1 MKIRT
6 TKPKNNKFYNT
17 ISNGGLSECIKG
29 YPTSSDSD
37 VLANCVGYA
46 CGRFNEI
53 IGKMKYPYLNCNA
66 EDFIDR
72 AKSFYNLEISS
83 IPTLGGIMVWKK
95 GNTHNGADG
104 AGHVAI
110 VEKIIDENT
119 IYTSESGYGSAYFW
133 NATRKNVNLKWG
145 MKPSQSFIGC
155 IKNPSVKEEIIKPSL
170 KSIDEIAKDVIKGLY
185 GNYPERK
192 TKLEAEGY
200 DYSLVQSKVNELLTP
215 KKLTQ
220 EEDYLLI
227 LVKRTIRGDYGNGK
241 QRKLNLGNYYEEVQR
256 QVNLNFMNK
265 TTNSDNIK
273 LY

>member
-53 IGKMKYPYLNCNA
+53 IGEMKYPYLNCNA

-95 GNTHNGADG
+95 GNTHNNSDG

-133 NATRKNVNLKWG
+133 NATRKNDNGNWG
-145 MKPSQSFIGC
+145 MNLSYTFIGC

-170 KSIDEIAKDVIKGLY
+170 KSLDEIAKDVIKGLY

-200 DYSLVQSKVNELLTP
+200 NYSQVQSKVNELLTP

-256 QVNLNFMNK
+256 QVNLNYMNK
-265 TTNSDNIK
+265 TTNWDNIK

>member
-29 YPTSSDSD
+29 YPTSTDSD

-53 IGKMKYPYLNCNA
+53 IGEMKYPYLNCNA

-83 IPTLGGIMVWKK
+83 VPTLGGIMVWKK

-133 NATRKNVNLKWG
+133 NATRKNDNGNWG
-145 MKPSQSFIGC
+145 MNLSYTFIGC

-170 KSIDEIAKDVIKGLY
+170 KSLDEIAKDVIKGLY

-200 DYSLVQSKVNELLTP
+200 NYSLVQSKVNELLTP

-220 EEDYLLI
+220 EENYLLI

-265 TTNSDNIK
+265 TTNWDNIK

>member
-1 MKIRT
+1 MEIRT
-6 TKPKNNKFYNT
+6 TKPQNNKFYNT
-17 ISNGGLSECIKG
+17 ISNGGLSRCIKG

-53 IGKMKYPYLNCNA
+53 IGEMKYPYLNCNA

-133 NATRKNVNLKWG
+133 NATRKNDNGNWG
-145 MKPSQSFIGC
+145 MNLSYTFIGC

-170 KSIDEIAKDVIKGLY
+170 KSLDEIAKDVINGLY

-200 DYSLVQSKVNELLTP
+200 NYSLVQSKVNELLTP

-265 TTNSDNIK
+265 TTNWDNIK